1 MRYDMI
7 DVIIP
12 AYNAHETI
20 LKTLSSI
27 TMQSC
32 VDLLNVYIVND
43 GSDYDYSEIVNKFNK
58 YLRLKELKLVQNRGV
73 GYARNYGMKHSKG
86 KYITFIDS
94 DDVYFS
100 HYTLDLLYKNIERG
114 QYNCV
119 ISNFLEEVQ
128 EGKFLLHE
136 SEQVWN
142 HGKIYRRQFIEK
154 NRIRFSETRT
164 NEDLYFNLAIILL
177 DERIKY
183 INDITYLWLKN
194 DNSITRTNNHEYNF
208 TALSD
213 YNKNIQEVFKWG
225 MSKKVPLEN
234 IVWIL
239 FYGLIEMY
247 YLYIPIANKPDSKLK
262 QEIFKNVKENA
273 LLFKSNAK
281 YLKLSDKNKI
291 LKKQIKKL
299 MLNDS
304 FSYYILTNET
314 FDKFIDEVIN
324 YEG

>member
-1 MRYDMI
+1 MI

-20 LKTLSSI
+20 QKTLSSI
-27 TMQSC
+27 MMQSC

-43 GSDYDYSEIVNKFNK
+43 GSDYDYSEIVNKFSK
-58 YLRLKELKLVQNRGV
+58 YFRLEELKLVQNRGV

-94 DDVYFS
+94 DDVYFN
-100 HYTLDLLYKNIERG
+100 HYTLDLLYKNIEKG

-136 SEQVWN
+136 REQVWN

-154 NRIRFSETRT
+154 NGVRFSETRT

-208 TALSD
+208 TALGD

-225 MSKKVPLEN
+225 MNKKLVLEN

-262 QEIFKNVKENA
+262 QKIFKNVKENA

-281 YLKLSDKNKI
+281 YLKISDKNKI

-324 YEG
+324 YEE